1 MNSLRLWSPAGAGS
15 GAGSV
20 YARDWTAVRR
30 LCDRA
35 AYWRG
40 QVHFW
45 RDNARMAEC
54 EAGNP
59 KLARVWR
66 VKARR
71 AAAKAAAYRA
81 RIMNRCDG
89 NGGRD

>member
-1 MNSLRLWSPAGAGS
+1 
-15 GAGSV
+15 
-20 YARDWTAVRR
+20 
-30 LCDRA
+30 
-35 AYWRG
+35 
-40 QVHFW
+40 
-45 RDNARMAEC
+45 MAEC